1 MTQNPRPPMPRR
13 PPRTNR
19 PDPDGL
25 LLVDKPSGMTSHDV
39 VDCVRRH
46 FSFSKVGHGGTLDPM
61 ATGLLVLLIG
71 RGTKASAQI
80 MNSDKTYEGT
90 IRLGIS
96 TATEDAD
103 GAVLE
108 TRDPSAVTET
118 AVREQMQKRTGDLMQ
133 TPPMVSAIKRDGVPL
148 YKLARK
154 GREVEREA
162 RLIHVY
168 AFDLL
173 QFASPSATFRL
184 RCTKGTYVRTLC
196 ADIGRELGCGAH
208 LSALRRT
215 QAGEYTV
222 EHASPVDTIM
232 GWTRDDVWDRLLPL
246 PRLFTAP

>member
-25 LLVDKPSGMTSHDV
+25 LLVDKPAGMTSHDV

-46 FSFSKVGHGGTLDPM
+46 FGFSKVGHGGTLDPM

-154 GREVEREA
+154 GQEV
-162 RLIHVY
+162 
-168 AFDLL
+168 L
-173 QFASPSATFRL
+173 Q
-184 RCTKGTYVRTLC
+184 
-196 ADIGRELGCGAH
+196 RELFQ
-208 LSALRRT
+208 R
-215 QAGEYTV
+215 
-222 EHASPVDTIM
+222 
-232 GWTRDDVWDRLLPL
+232 
-246 PRLFTAP
+246 